1 MEPIEAAIK
10 TPGARRIKA
19 EKKDKP
25 WKYGVEVV
33 KER

>member
-1 MEPIEAAIK
+1 MHAC
-10 TPGARRIKA
+10 ARRIKA